1 MKVIHVRIECSNEK
15 RFTCKVT
22 TDNLSREDANEYEQ
36 KVADTIEGLIS
47 SLMEELAKH
56 LKTEVKTTKL

>member
-22 TDNLSREDANEYEQ
+22 TDNLSREDSNKYEQ
-36 KVADTIEGLIS
+36 EMADQIEGFIEHY
-47 SLMEELAKH
+47 MEELAKH
-56 LKTEVKTTKL
+56 LKAKVKTTKI